1 MVVMYRPTHE
11 IVDVY
16 DIHVD
21 FSSISGSKPRTLFL
35 IYLNRE
41 WKWVNSDEFTPNFY
55 EDGLGTYNEL

>member
-21 FSSISGSKPRTLFL
+21 FSSIPGSKPRTLFL

-41 WKWVNSDEFTPNFY
+41 WKWVNSDEFTPNFC

>member
-1 MVVMYRPTHE
+1 MVVLYRPTHE
-11 IVDVY
+11 VVDVY

-21 FSSISGSKPRTLFL
+21 FSGSKPRTLFL